1 MEIQI
6 NGTEQIDSQK
16 YIEVQFASFQSSNN
30 STGLKIGKSHLCE
43 VVCGPKWLTFI
54 HIFE

>member
-16 YIEVQFASFQSSNN
+16 YIEVRFASFQSSNN

-43 VVCGPKWLTFI
+43 VVCGPKWLTLI